1 MLLHG
6 ASQAVAVLD
15 RATLELGLG
24 ALGCACLRAAALER
38 GARACMLVCED
49 LLAAF
54 AGYALSSSCVRP
66 EISDSL
72 EAPMAVKAR
81 AGSPSALMFFYH

>member
-1 MLLHG
+1 
-6 ASQAVAVLD
+6 
-15 RATLELGLG
+15 
-24 ALGCACLRAAALER
+24 
-38 GARACMLVCED
+38 MLVCED